1 MQALLLFEAEL
12 ASRPD
17 ARAAAGFEA
26 VSALLRGLGLPADSP
41 ALAEPDVLQP
51 DEEGG
56 NG

>member
-1 MQALLLFEAEL
+1 MLLFEAEL

-26 VSALLRGLGLPADSP
+26 VSALLRGLGLPADLP
-41 ALAEPDVLQP
+41 GLAEPDVPQP